1 LCDARFCLP
10 TIRGLDVGMCGE
22 REAQAMAHP
31 VAKEFFARANSALI
45 LGLICGGLAVCVF
58 GGIAFDLSRWFAH

>member
-1 LCDARFCLP
+1 
-10 TIRGLDVGMCGE
+10 MCGE
-22 REAQAMAHP
+22 RKAQAMTHP